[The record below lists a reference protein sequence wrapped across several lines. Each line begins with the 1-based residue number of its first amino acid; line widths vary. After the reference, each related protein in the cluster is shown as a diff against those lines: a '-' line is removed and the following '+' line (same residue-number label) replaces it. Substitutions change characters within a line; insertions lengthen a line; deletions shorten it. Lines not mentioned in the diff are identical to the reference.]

1 MYFLFVQPD
10 GLWLIIGKREGHLIC
25 GDIVGVFCRMKRFNT
40 VFILGAWLV
49 FPLSGYGQDSG
60 IEPMLDAAPNTSQT
74 AMLDT
79 TPTQP
84 KARQSTRVTAVY
96 GVGAD
101 DYLPSKQVA
110 RQYLRPNVRRKVSN
124 PSFNLPDAFF
134 FIGAPVFILIFL
146 RVLVIFLNGFEEK
159 RQEEL
164 RMSAGKYVPGE
175 SIPGE

>member
-1 MYFLFVQPD
+1 M
-10 GLWLIIGKREGHLIC
+10 LILS
-25 GDIVGVFCRMKRFNT
+25 V
-40 VFILGAWLV
+40 WLV
-49 FPLSGYGQDSG
+49 FPLSGFGQDGG
-60 IEPMLDAAPNTSQT
+60 IEPMLDAAPDNPQT
-74 AMLDT
+74 AMLDA

-84 KARQSTRVTAVY
+84 KAKQTARVTAVY
-96 GVGAD
+96 GVDAD
-101 DYLPSKQVA
+101 DYLPTKQLA
-110 RQYLRPNVRRKVSN
+110 RQHLRPNVRRSVSH

-175 SIPGE
+175 SVPGD

>member
-1 MYFLFVQPD
+1 
-10 GLWLIIGKREGHLIC
+10 
-25 GDIVGVFCRMKRFNT
+25 MKKFST
-40 VFILGAWLV
+40 VLILGAWLV
-49 FPLSGYGQDSG
+49 CPLSGHGQGTG
-60 IEPMLDAAPNTSQT
+60 IEPMLDADPNDSQT

-84 KARQSTRVTAVY
+84 KAKQSARVTAVY

-110 RQYLRPNVRRKVSN
+110 RQYLRPNVRRNVST

-146 RVLVIFLNGFEEK
+146 RVLMIFLNGFEEK

-164 RMSAGKYVPGE
+164 RMSAGKYVPGK
-175 SIPGE
+175 SVPGD

>member
-1 MYFLFVQPD
+1 
-10 GLWLIIGKREGHLIC
+10 
-25 GDIVGVFCRMKRFNT
+25 MKRFST
-40 VFILGAWLV
+40 LLILWIWLV
-49 FPLSGYGQDSG
+49 FPLSGYGQDNG
-60 IEPMLDAAPNTSQT
+60 IEPMLDAIPNNSQT

-84 KARQSTRVTAVY
+84 EAKKSARVTAVY
-96 GVGAD
+96 GVGVD

-110 RQYLRPNVRRKVSN
+110 RQYLRPNVRRNAST

-164 RMSAGKYVPGE
+164 RMSAGKFVPGE
-175 SIPGE
+175 SLPGD